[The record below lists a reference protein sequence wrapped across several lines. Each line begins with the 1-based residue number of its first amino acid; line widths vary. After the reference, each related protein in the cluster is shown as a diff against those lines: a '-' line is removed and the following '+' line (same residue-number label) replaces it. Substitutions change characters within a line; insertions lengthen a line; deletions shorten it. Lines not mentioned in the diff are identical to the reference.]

1 MIVLPLASNV
11 TPMSRGVDRPS
22 RDVLRWVVFW
32 VVVALVLLSIPT
44 LLYLHYAL
52 TWPFGY
58 VYA

>member
-1 MIVLPLASNV
+1 
-11 TPMSRGVDRPS
+11 MSRGVDRPS